1 MEKEGKNALE
11 VGKEKKEKDKEGAEE
26 ESRGALS
33 RACDIRIRKEIA
45 MADYKIKDIKLAE
58 QGKRQLEWAEMHMPT
73 LMMVKKEL
81 EASKPLKG
89 VKIAM
94 MLHITKETGV
104 LVRTMRSAG
113 ADISLVAG
121 NPLSTQDDIA
131 AALAAEG
138 IRVYAWKGQDG
149 SAYYENMKTALKL
162 KPDIIMDDGADM
174 HAMVHQDYPD
184 LKVIGGT
191 EETTTGIVRLKAME
205 EEKVLR
211 YPVMAVNN
219 AYTKYLFDNRYGS
232 GQSGLDG
239 IIRATNIMVSG
250 KVGVV
255 AGYGWVGRGIAMR
268 LHGLGARIIVTEV
281 NPFKAL
287 EAVMDGFEVKKMDEA
302 APEGDIFVTATG
314 DINVIT
320 YEHMLKMKDGAILAN
335 IGHFDV
341 EIDVRTLKKKIK
353 SGRELRNQLN
363 EYALPGGRKIYL
375 LSDGRLVNLG
385 AAEGHPSE
393 VMDMSFANQALAAVH
408 IAKNKGKLQNKVL
421 QIPLETDERIAR
433 LKLQSMDIKIDELTK
448 EQKEY
453 MGQWRYGT

>member
-1 MEKEGKNALE
+1 MTE
-11 VGKEKKEKDKEGAEE
+11 
-26 ESRGALS
+26 
-33 RACDIRIRKEIA
+33 
-45 MADYKIKDIKLAE
+45 YKIKDIKLAE
-58 QGKRQLEWAEMHMPT
+58 EGKRQLEWAEMHMPV
-73 LMMVKKEL
+73 LMAVRKEL
-81 EASKPLKG
+81 AASKPLKG
-89 VKIAM
+89 IRVAM

-104 LVRTMRSAG
+104 LVRAIKDAG
-113 ADISLVAG
+113 ADIALVAG

-131 AALAAEG
+131 AALAAES
-138 IRVYAWKGQDG
+138 IRVYAWRGQDG
-149 SAYYENMKTALKL
+149 DAYHENMKTALKL
-162 KPDIIMDDGADM
+162 DPEIIMDDGADM
-174 HAMVHQDYPD
+174 HAMVHQDYPKM
-184 LKVIGGT
+184 KVIGGT

-268 LHGLGARIIVTEV
+268 LHGLGARVIVTEV
-281 NPFKAL
+281 NPFKSL
-287 EAVMDGFEVKKMDEA
+287 EAVMDGFEVQKMSDA
-302 APEGDIFVTATG
+302 ARKGDIFVTATG

-320 YEHMLKMKDGAILAN
+320 YEHMQAMKDGAILAN

-341 EIDVRTLKKKIK
+341 EIDVRTLKKKAK
-353 SGRELRNQLN
+353 ASRELRRQLN
-363 EYALPGGRKIYL
+363 EYTLPGGKRIYL

-393 VMDMSFANQALAAVH
+393 VMDLSFANQALGAVH
-408 IAKNKGKLQNKVL
+408 IAKNRGRLEPRVL
-421 QIPLETDERIAR
+421 EIPPETDERIAR
-433 LKLQSMDIKIDELTK
+433 MKLQAMSIGIDELTK
-448 EQKEY
+448 EQKAY